1 MQAALD
7 LEHKMVKSVM
17 TPIEKVYMLEI
28 NTKIDST
35 SMREIYKMG
44 HSRIPVYEHNKDNI
58 IGILMARDLLL
69 INPDRVD
76 VSLKQLSSILLR
88 NTVNISAD
96 DKLEPLL
103 GYFKKGL
110 THIGVVT

>member
-1 MQAALD
+1 
-7 LEHKMVKSVM
+7 M
-17 TPIEKVYMLEI
+17 TPIDKVFMLEI
-28 NTKIDST
+28 NTKIDQK
-35 SMREIYKMG
+35 SMKEIYKRG
-44 HSRIPVYEHNKDNI
+44 YSRIPVYEHNKDNI
-58 IGILMARDLLL
+58 IGILMVRDLLL
-69 INPDRVD
+69 INPEKID
-76 VSLKQLSSILLR
+76 VNLKQLSSILLR

>member
-1 MQAALD
+1 
-7 LEHKMVKSVM
+7 
-17 TPIEKVYMLEI
+17 
-28 NTKIDST
+28 
-35 SMREIYKMG
+35 MREIYKMG
-44 HSRIPVYEHNKDNI
+44 HSRIPVYEHSKDNI